1 MLRIAQISIGIQIC
15 IVVHAPY
22 RGGLA
27 ALQQQAANRL
37 FKRQNNAG
45 QG

>member
-27 ALQQQAANRL
+27 AQQQAANRL